1 MRTYQTILFDLD
13 GTIIDSVGLILDSY
27 RHAATVHGLPARTE
41 AEWLRG
47 LGTPLR
53 TQFAPYAES
62 AEHMEAL
69 IATYREY
76 NLANHDARVRP
87 YPGMVEAIR
96 SLHATGRRLGV
107 VTSKN
112 RHGTL
117 RGLRLVGLEDAFEV
131 LVCADEVVNP
141 KPHPEP
147 VAKALDLLGAGPA
160 AAVFV
165 GDSPHDMHSGR
176 GAGVATAA
184 VLWGPFTRDDLTA
197 TAPDHWF
204 ERPEELL
211 ALAG

>member
-1 MRTYQTILFDLD
+1 MRTYRTILFDLD

-27 RHAATVHGLPARTE
+27 RHTAAVHGLPARTE
-41 AEWLRG
+41 ADWLRG

-53 TQFAPYAES
+53 TQFAAYAES

-76 NLANHDARVRP
+76 NLANHDARVRA

-96 SLHATGRRLGV
+96 SLHAAGRRLGV

-147 VAKALDLLGAGPA
+147 VEKALDLLGAGPRDS
-160 AAVFV
+160 VFV

-184 VLWGPFTRDDLTA
+184 VLWGPFTRDDLTGA
-197 TAPDHWF
+197 GPDHWF